1 MDSHK
6 RNVMSCAVL
15 PPLPSRVRAGVRV
28 NVRTSAGWGGRPP
41 PPPPPPLKG
50 ARGRIVRFVEFV
62 ITPLTLLITGS

>member
-28 NVRTSAGWGGRPP
+28 NVRTSAGWGPP
-41 PPPPPPLKG
+41 PPPPPPKG

>member
-28 NVRTSAGWGGRPP
+28 NVRTSAGWVA
-41 PPPPPPLKG
+41 PPPPPLPKG